1 MTDDGGPW
9 GRQTPPSRTPP
20 PQRPEPPRLAA
31 ALAVLLALAV
41 LVFALARAFPEAVRT
56 VDDWSSVAY
65 AAGLA
70 ALLSAGLWRARG
82 AGLARHLRHAAVWTA
97 IAALLALAFAYR
109 HELAQVPRR
118 LQMAARPGA
127 PALSAAREL
136 TIPQDDLGGYVI
148 LGEVNG
154 RPVRFL
160 VDTGATDTVLSP
172 DDAARLGLDPGALTY
187 DQRAEGSA
195 AARAPSVNVARVWAA
210 MRPFVLRLPV
220 PNRIRRDRVQRLW
233 MPPSDIVLRRL
244 TRARPGSERH
254 FRPVHTAC

>member
-9 GRQTPPSRTPP
+9 GRQTPP
-20 PQRPEPPRLAA
+20 PQRPKPRRPEPPRLAA
-31 ALAVLLALAV
+31 ILAVLLALAV

-82 AGLARHLRHAAVWTA
+82 AGLARHLRHAAIWTA

-127 PALSAAREL
+127 PMLTAEHEL
-136 TIPQDDLGGYVI
+136 TVPQDDLGGYVI

-187 DQRAEGSA
+187 DQRAETANGPGYG
-195 AARAPSVNVARVWAA
+195 APYVAQTLQVGPIALTDFPMTINQTPMTTSLLGLSFLHRLDGFEVRGRTLV
-210 MRPFVLRLPV
+210 MR
-220 PNRIRRDRVQRLW
+220 W
-233 MPPSDIVLRRL
+233 GEG
-244 TRARPGSERH
+244 PG
-254 FRPVHTAC
+254 